1 MLRRYVLARI
11 LAGLFGLLVFIT
23 ITFFVTKLLVP
34 GDITSNLAPG
44 TPGRQRLREAL
55 GLTEPLWRQYL
66 LWIGSVLSLNFGRNP
81 GGATVLDQLLRALP
95 WTLAMFAIGLGS
107 AFWVGVK
114 IGRWAGWRKGGT
126 TPTTLGAATVASV
139 FPPWLVFLAFY
150 TTLNLFGFRF
160 FNEITALEFDLWDDG
175 IDEHR
180 VLWAAIGTIGLLVT
194 IVLLGRRLIPRR
206 RIRRWWTAVSLPLV
220 PLVAVYLWRQ
230 SGTLSHTLDLLLF
243 LILPVLVLFLLAIGG
258 IILVVAASMDGLA
271 DSDFA
276 ITAKAKGLTDAQVRK
291 RHAGRVV
298 LLPAL
303 SRLTANLP
311 FALGGLVIIE
321 ASFGRLGGYRIAI
334 PGVASV
340 LFGSLRQRDV
350 LLTMGGLVIVGI
362 LTLLLRIGLDLT
374 VASID
379 PRVQLEKPA
388 RA

>member
-1 MLRRYVLARI
+1 
-11 LAGLFGLLVFIT
+11 
-23 ITFFVTKLLVP
+23 
-34 GDITSNLAPG
+34 
-44 TPGRQRLREAL
+44 
-55 GLTEPLWRQYL
+55 
-66 LWIGSVLSLNFGRNP
+66 
-81 GGATVLDQLLRALP
+81 
-95 WTLAMFAIGLGS
+95 
-107 AFWVGVK
+107 
-114 IGRWAGWRKGGT
+114 
-126 TPTTLGAATVASV
+126 
-139 FPPWLVFLAFY
+139 
-150 TTLNLFGFRF
+150 
-160 FNEITALEFDLWDDG
+160 
-175 IDEHR
+175 
-180 VLWAAIGTIGLLVT
+180 
-194 IVLLGRRLIPRR
+194 
-206 RIRRWWTAVSLPLV
+206 V

-243 LILPVLVLFLLAIGG
+243 LILPVLVLFLLAIGD